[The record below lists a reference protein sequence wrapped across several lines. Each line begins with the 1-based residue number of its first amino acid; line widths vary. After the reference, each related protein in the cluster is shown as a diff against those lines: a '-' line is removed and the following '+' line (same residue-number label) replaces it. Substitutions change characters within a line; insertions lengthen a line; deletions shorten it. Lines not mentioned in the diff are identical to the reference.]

1 MLSRVPYK
9 WSRVPYI
16 TCPGFPIYYPGY
28 RICGPG
34 SHILTKSYDPFAVIM
49 KYCRMI
55 SFQLKWD
62 TVIGNQYHALTHA
75 EFIITYSF
83 SVKIRHCHMIPF
95 SLKMRHHIFFCSQ
108 KGNHFIHH
116 WMSFLLDIINATSLI
131 MMNNVLEVSCH
142 FLTWL
147 NYIPGYFELI
157 QFFIVSTTK
166 NMDRIIICLTH
177 YHIASEVLKCQR

>member
-1 MLSRVPYK
+1 MLLLLLIILRDPFSRDPYIILSRVPYK

-62 TVIGNQYHALTHA
+62 TVICNQCHALTHA
-75 EFIITYSF
+75 EFIIPESF
-83 SVKIRHCHMIPF
+83 SVKIWHCHMIPF
-95 SLKMRHHIFFCSQ
+95 SLKMRHHIFFLQSR
-108 KGNHFIHH
+108 GEPFYSPLDVVFIRHNKCNLPNNDEQCPGGV
-116 WMSFLLDIINATSLI
+116 MSFSDLTELYSWLFWINS
-131 MMNNVLEVSCH
+131 VLH
-142 FLTWL
+142 
-147 NYIPGYFELI
+147 
-157 QFFIVSTTK
+157 
-166 NMDRIIICLTH
+166 
-177 YHIASEVLKCQR
+177 HIYN